1 VIYIPN
7 WFIHTEWAKKAGI
20 EVGIANSVNRAI
32 DYGFNWSSFD
42 DHKDGNNHKE
52 NEKVIFKQ
60 LLYFYEKSKNPESY
74 IKACYLHHLLDFFKE
89 THVDINNLNLV
100 FQKFLENKVISEIV
114 DSQGRNVDFRPI
126 ISEIFQLI
134 EQNKKKLYQDLRG
147 PYLTK
152 LEKE

>member
-7 WFIHTEWAKKAGI
+7 WFVHTEWAKKAGI
-20 EVGIANSVNRAI
+20 DIEIANSVNRTI

-42 DHKDGNNHKE
+42 DQKDGTKHRE

-60 LLYFYEKSKNPESY
+60 LLHFYEKTKHPEKY

-89 THVDINNLNLV
+89 THVNIYDLNLV
-100 FQKFLENKVISEIV
+100 FQKFLENKVISEII
-114 DSQGRNVDFRPI
+114 DSQGENVDFKPI

-134 EQNKKKLYQDLRG
+134 EQNAKKLYQDLRG
-147 PYLTK
+147 PYLTE
-152 LEKE
+152 LKEE